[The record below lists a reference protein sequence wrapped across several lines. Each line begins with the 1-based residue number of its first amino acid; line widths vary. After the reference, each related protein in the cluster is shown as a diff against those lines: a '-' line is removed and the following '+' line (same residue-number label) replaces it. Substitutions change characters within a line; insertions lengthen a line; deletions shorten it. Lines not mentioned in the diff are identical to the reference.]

1 MAQKQKIL
9 FVDDEADLTLLVKL
23 NLEKTGLYEV
33 RAENRAL
40 NAVKAAREF
49 KPDLVLLD
57 VMMPDLDGGD
67 VAAQLKSDASL
78 KDVPVIFLTAT
89 VLKEE
94 VGDKGKM
101 IGGYPFIPKPFRSDV
116 LLEQIA
122 KSLPPP
128 AAGAAPE
135 PSPPPDAQPG
145 KRGAFDPRVPRNPLA
160 RPREDRNRRGLA

>member
-1 MAQKQKIL
+1 MSQKRKIL

-33 RAENRAL
+33 RVENRAK
-40 NAVKAAREF
+40 NALWAAREY

-67 VAAQLKSDASL
+67 VASQLKSDALL

-94 VGDKGKM
+94 VGDKGKV
-101 IGGYPFIPKPFRSDV
+101 IGGYPFIPKPFRSEV

-122 KSLPPP
+122 KSLPPAP
-128 AAGAAPE
+128 AGAAPE
-135 PSPPPDAQPG
+135 PAPPPESPG
-145 KRGAFDPRVPRNPLA
+145 RRGVFDPRVPRNPLA
-160 RPREDRNRRGLA
+160 RPREDRRPR